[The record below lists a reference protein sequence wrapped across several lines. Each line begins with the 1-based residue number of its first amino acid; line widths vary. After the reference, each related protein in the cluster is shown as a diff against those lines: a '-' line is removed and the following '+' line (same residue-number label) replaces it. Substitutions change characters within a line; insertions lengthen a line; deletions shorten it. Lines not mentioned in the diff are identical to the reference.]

1 MKSGVTADGAAARA
15 LSEIAAADGE
25 LQDAFDR
32 VLEAAELLMD
42 TGESAGGAV
51 GDAIAAA
58 TGSIF
63 EASAMRDI
71 VGQRLSAIREA
82 VTLLDDA
89 TASALETKRDKARE
103 IEEKRE
109 DGSASES
116 GLLNGPQMPGAATSQ
131 AEVDALF
138 DNLD

>member
-1 MKSGVTADGAAARA
+1 M
-15 LSEIAAADGE
+15 
-25 LQDAFDR
+25 
-32 VLEAAELLMD
+32 LMD

-51 GDAIAAA
+51 GEAIFAA

-82 VTLLDDA
+82 VTLLDSP
-89 TASALETKRDKARE
+89 TAPALETKRDKARE
-103 IEEKRE
+103 IDEKRG

-116 GLLNGPQMPGAATSQ
+116 GLLNGPQLPGAATSQ

>member
-1 MKSGVTADGAAARA
+1 MKSGVDADSAVARA

-32 VLEAAELLMD
+32 VLEAAEMLMD
-42 TGESAGGAV
+42 TGESAGGAL
-51 GDAIAAA
+51 GEAIFAA

-63 EASAMRDI
+63 EAAAMRDI
-71 VGQRLSAIREA
+71 VGQRLSAIQEA
-82 VTLLDDA
+82 VTLLDSP
-89 TASALETKRDKARE
+89 TAPALETKRDKARE
-103 IEEKRE
+103 IDEKRG

-116 GLLNGPQMPGAATSQ
+116 GLLNGPQLPGAGTSQ

>member
-1 MKSGVTADGAAARA
+1 MRSGVQADGAVARA

-32 VLEAAELLMD
+32 VLEAAEMLMD
-42 TGESAGGAV
+42 TGETAGGSV
-51 GDAIAAA
+51 GEAIFAA

-82 VTLLDDA
+82 VTLLETA
-89 TASALETKRDKARE
+89 TAPALETKRDKARE
-103 IEEKRE
+103 IEEKRA

-116 GLLNGPQMPGAATSQ
+116 GLLNGPQLPGTATSQ

>member
-1 MKSGVTADGAAARA
+1 MRSDVKGDDAAARA

-32 VLEAAELLMD
+32 VLAAAETLLD
-42 TGESAGGAV
+42 TGEAAGGQV

-58 TGSIF
+58 TETIF

-71 VGQRLSAIREA
+71 VGQRLNAIREA
-82 VTLLDDA
+82 VELLGPDA
-89 TASALETKRDKARE
+89 ASPLETKRDKARE
-103 IEEKRE
+103 IEEKKG

-116 GLLNGPQMPGAATSQ
+116 GLLNGPQVPGAAASQ

-138 DNLD
+138 DKLD

>member
-1 MKSGVTADGAAARA
+1 MRSGVQADGAAARA

-32 VLEAAELLMD
+32 VLEAAEMLMD
-42 TGESAGGAV
+42 TGETAGGAI
-51 GDAIAAA
+51 GEAIFAA

-82 VTLLDDA
+82 VSLLEDA
-89 TASALETKRDKARE
+89 TAPALETKRDKARE
-103 IEEKRE
+103 IEEKRA

-116 GLLNGPQMPGAATSQ
+116 GLLNGPQLPGTATSQ

>member
-1 MKSGVTADGAAARA
+1 VTSGHQGDDAAGRA
-15 LSEIAAADGE
+15 LSEIAAADAE

-32 VLEAAELLMD
+32 VIDATEALIGA
-42 TGESAGGAV
+42 GEKAGGEV
-51 GDAIAAA
+51 GEAIAEA
-58 TGSIF
+58 TGSIL

-71 VGQRLSAIREA
+71 VGQRLTAIREA
-82 VTLLDDA
+82 VEQIGDE
-89 TASALETKRDKARE
+89 TASGLETKRDKSRE
-103 IEEKRE
+103 IEEKQG

-116 GLLNGPQMPGAATSQ
+116 GLLNGPQLPGAAKSQ

>member
-1 MKSGVTADGAAARA
+1 MRSDVKGDDAAARA
-15 LSEIAAADGE
+15 LSEIAAVDGE

-32 VLEAAELLMD
+32 VLAAAETLLD
-42 TGESAGGAV
+42 TGEAADGPV
-51 GDAIAAA
+51 GDAIVAA
-58 TGSIF
+58 TGTIF

-71 VGQRLSAIREA
+71 VGQRLNAIREA
-82 VTLLDDA
+82 VELLGPDA
-89 TASALETKRDKARE
+89 ASGLETKRDKARE
-103 IEEKRE
+103 IEEKRG

-116 GLLNGPQMPGAATSQ
+116 GLLNGPQLPGAAASQ

>member
-1 MKSGVTADGAAARA
+1 MKSGVEGDGAAARA
-15 LSEIAAADGE
+15 LSEIAAVDGE

-42 TGESAGGAV
+42 TGEATGGA
-51 GDAIAAA
+51 IADVIATA

-63 EASAMRDI
+63 EAAAMRDI

-82 VTLLDDA
+82 VELLGSD
-89 TASALETKRDKARE
+89 TASPLQTKRDKARE
-103 IEEKRE
+103 IEEKQG

-116 GLLNGPQMPGAATSQ
+116 GLLNGPQLPGAATSQ

>member
-1 MKSGVTADGAAARA
+1 MTRSGQNDDDTARA
-15 LSEIAAADGE
+15 LSELDAVDAE

-32 VLEAAELLMD
+32 VIDAAESLIN
-42 TGESAGGAV
+42 TGEKAGGSVA
-51 GDAIAAA
+51 DAIAAA

-71 VGQRLSAIREA
+71 VGQRLTAIREA
-82 VTLLDDA
+82 VESLSDS
-89 TASALETKRDKARE
+89 TASGLETKRDKSRE
-103 IEEKRE
+103 IEEKQG

-116 GLLNGPQMPGAATSQ
+116 GLLNGPQMPGAAKSQ